1 MQKGK
6 VYTIVG
12 VQGIKLSRTQGLS
25 VLYDGQPVEFA
36 DADAV
41 DQDNFDAIANM
52 GTDKFVDEGLDLFV
66 EADLENGKLVN
77 ADVLDE
83 GSEGCYDDLFDE
95 NYDDEDD
102 GDEDA
107 DENADATE

>member
-52 GTDKFVDEGLDLFV
+52 GTENFINEGLDLFV

-83 GSEGCYDDLFDE
+83 GSEGCYDDLFNE
-95 NYDDEDD
+95 NYDDEDEDD

-107 DENADATE
+107 DADAAE